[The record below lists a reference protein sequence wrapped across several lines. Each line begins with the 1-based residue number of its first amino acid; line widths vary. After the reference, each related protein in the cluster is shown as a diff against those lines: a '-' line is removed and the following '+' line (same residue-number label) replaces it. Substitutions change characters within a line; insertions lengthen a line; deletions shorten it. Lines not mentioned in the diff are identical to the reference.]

1 MTRQRLRH
9 VTYLWLLARLL
20 CVQCDVTTGY
30 LETRLVDQVTCTYHN
45 ESLIVLKLQD
55 TATGTTVWYNTHSHA
70 CGSNFSFSGCSPSS
84 DYVSVK
90 AVITDLQ
97 SHPRG
102 TRVLTC
108 QAVLLQGQGVVT
120 KHLGSVT
127 VTRQDATSTGP
138 DTTLTSGT
146 QTLTTGSAVT
156 AGPVDET
163 NTSGT
168 SGRSSSADQRFSDT
182 PDTPDTP
189 GDTTGS
195 QGQHDTPDTRD
206 TPGDATGSQGQHDTP
221 DTSPLTVWMLG
232 ALSAGL
238 VLLVA
243 LAALLAVKLNPTTP
257 TLSAGSQRADR
268 GAESPTDPASLT
280 TAAAASTTPTSTTLW
295 LTSRMSRV
303 GVSILCPLRA
313 LSEHRNIRDAV
324 RDEERERKYVH
335 RNYVMIWSYPACILT
350 VALTT
355 RAPSPPSSASP
366 SSELPGIHRHP
377 SSLTPKVGAVGVQAG
392 YLLPLPVV
400 MET

>member
-243 LAALLAVKLNPTTP
+243 LAALLAVKLKREKRNSETRMYLIPESLPLHNSRLPVTRNSYLPAVCAFSPPHVRQTP
-257 TLSAGSQRADR
+257 SVPPISSRQRHLRHPD
-268 GAESPTDPASLT
+268 
-280 TAAAASTTPTSTTLW
+280 
-295 LTSRMSRV
+295 V
-303 GVSILCPLRA
+303 CPLRP
-313 LSEHRNIRDAV
+313 
-324 RDEERERKYVH
+324 REVY
-335 RNYVMIWSYPACILT
+335 
-350 VALTT
+350 
-355 RAPSPPSSASP
+355 
-366 SSELPGIHRHP
+366 
-377 SSLTPKVGAVGVQAG
+377 LTPSIPKF
-392 YLLPLPVV
+392 LPPDL
-400 MET
+400 